1 MLRTTLAGENAHV
14 KPVVGDT
21 VAEREIVPLKP

>member
-21 VAEREIVPLKP
+21 VGERETVPLKP

>member
-1 MLRTTLAGENAHV
+1 MLRTTLAGESVHV

-21 VAEREIVPLKP
+21 AAEREIVPLKP